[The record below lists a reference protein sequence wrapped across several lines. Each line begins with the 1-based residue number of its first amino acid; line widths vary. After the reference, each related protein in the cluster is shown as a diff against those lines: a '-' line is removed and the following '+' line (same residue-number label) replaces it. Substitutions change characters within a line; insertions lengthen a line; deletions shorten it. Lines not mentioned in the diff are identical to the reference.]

1 MRQVQKLWLLPL
13 FIAWVALSN
22 CGAFSQNAKWVTGYH
37 PTWWYGA
44 LPPSQI
50 DFNSLTHIVLFSA
63 QDASTSPPYFNV
75 SGVDDGNNFEQII
88 SLAHAKG
95 VKVILSA
102 VGGYGQTNMPKVAA
116 DPTMCQAFVTN
127 SCAWAQ
133 SKGLDGIELDW
144 EFPRAA
150 DKVGWNRLIRL
161 FRIELDKWNPRGT
174 LMTSM
179 YYSIGGPNDGPYVL
193 DSMMVFDQINP
204 MTYTMWMGGGGGPYH
219 AGYDTPVN
227 LPTQYSGYVGYSL
240 SNPASGGPL
249 SFLQAGYPAS
259 KLGISISF
267 EGTQFGGVST
277 MGPAYSSYAFCSSV
291 TKTNSG
297 YAPIPA
303 SGRQWD
309 ATAQAAYCIS
319 GGKVYSYQDT
329 NSVKA
334 ITTWA
339 KNNGFGGVMLYDIGC
354 GYDLAAPVPD
364 AMLKMASAVV
374 RGTVAPQQLPS
385 GTFSASPATLPSGGG
400 SVTLSWTSQNASA
413 ASIDQ
418 AIGSVALSGTRTLNV
433 TSTTTFHL
441 TLSNS
446 SGTVSY
452 SATVSV
458 SSPAPTGTF
467 TASPAS
473 LPSGGGTVSLSWTS
487 QNATSASINQGVG
500 SVSVSGTRS
509 VSVTSTKTFQLTLTG
524 SGGTKTYTATV
535 TVAAPAGSPTG
546 TFSATPSSLPSGG
559 GSVTLSWTSQNATS
573 ASIDQGIGSVPVSG
587 SHTVNVTSTTTFDLA
602 LTNSTGTQ
610 TYSVTVTVSA
620 PVGLPTGS
628 LSADPV
634 SLPSGGGTVTLSWT
648 SSGAT
653 SASIDQGIGA
663 VALQGSVTETLTA
676 TTVFT
681 LTLANANGTST
692 YAVTVEVDNSSAP
705 GETPKDFTLD
715 QNYPNPFNP
724 STKIS
729 FSLPRDVDVR
739 LAVYNLLGQEVSLLV
754 SGYLLA
760 GPHQVVFEVKSLPAG
775 MYFYRFQ
782 ADTFIAVRRML
793 YIK

>member
-13 FIAWVALSN
+13 FIAWIALSN

-364 AMLKMASAVV
+364 AMLKMASRVLNT
-374 RGTVAPQQLPS
+374 GLGNGPS
-385 GTFSASPATLPSGGG
+385 GTFTVSPSALPVGGG
-400 SVTLSWTSQNASA
+400 TVTLSW
-413 ASIDQ
+413 
-418 AIGSVALSGTRTLNV
+418 
-433 TSTTTFHL
+433 
-441 TLSNS
+441 
-446 SGTVSY
+446 
-452 SATVSV
+452 
-458 SSPAPTGTF
+458 SSP
-467 TASPAS
+467 
-473 LPSGGGTVSLSWTS
+473 
-487 QNATSASINQGVG
+487 NA
-500 SVSVSGTRS
+500 
-509 VSVTSTKTFQLTLTG
+509 LT
-524 SGGTKTYTATV
+524 
-535 TVAAPAGSPTG
+535 
-546 TFSATPSSLPSGG
+546 
-559 GSVTLSWTSQNATS
+559 
-573 ASIDQGIGSVPVSG
+573 ASIDQGIGSVPTSG
-587 SHTVNVTSTTTFDLA
+587 T
-602 LTNSTGTQ
+602 LTL
-610 TYSVTVTVSA
+610 TVTVCTEFNLTLTDTGGTTVLHAIAGVLPGSPELILPGTNTSNEPTRLTIRWSCAQGADYYNLQVSKDSLFGSFALNDSTLTDTTLQVGPLSRSTRYFTRVKACTPAGWGPFSA
-620 PVGLPTGS
+620 PI
-628 LSADPV
+628 AFR
-634 SLPSGGGTVTLSWT
+634 T
-648 SSGAT
+648 SSST
-653 SASIDQGIGA
+653 TDVDMISALPRET
-663 VALQGSVTETLTA
+663 ALL
-676 TTVFT
+676 
-681 LTLANANGTST
+681 
-692 YAVTVEVDNSSAP
+692 
-705 GETPKDFTLD
+705 

-724 STKIS
+724 STIIS
-729 FSLPRDVDVR
+729 YQIARPGQVTLK
-739 LAVYNLLGQEVSLLV
+739 VYDALGQEVETLYEGSQQSGSYSIQWNGAGKASGVYFFRLLTQ
-754 SGYLLA
+754 GYAATKRMIL
-760 GPHQVVFEVKSLPAG
+760 
-775 MYFYRFQ
+775 
-782 ADTFIAVRRML
+782 VR
-793 YIK
+793 